1 MRDVTKET
9 SRFWNSDAVVKEFE
23 IQPLSLYWIDFFS
36 SIKNASNMTVL
47 DLGCGGGRNTT
58 MLINHG
64 FNVFSCDVNEKMIES
79 TRRKVMDFGLS
90 KSESIKRVSAQTM
103 THLSFPECF
112 FDIVLSH
119 GVYHNALSLEKFK
132 TAIKESSRVLKNGGL
147 LCFNIFTSGYIG
159 SDLVEFKNSPNLY
172 LTKDGM
178 PLVLLSKNEFIA
190 ESKLNNLF
198 PISDFVE
205 YTSNISTGK
214 RSVARGVL
222 RKICN

>member
-1 MRDVTKET
+1 MPGILEQRPDLILIYAGHNEYYGALGVGSMENLGT
-9 SRFWNSDAVVKEFE
+9 SRT
-23 IQPLSLYWIDFFS
+23 I
-36 SIKNASNMTVL
+36 
-47 DLGCGGGRNTT
+47 
-58 MLINHG
+58 
-64 FNVFSCDVNEKMIES
+64 VNFVI
-79 TRRKVMDFGLS
+79 
-90 KSESIKRVSAQTM
+90 
-103 THLSFPECF
+103 
-112 FDIVLSH
+112 
-119 GVYHNALSLEKFK
+119 SLEKFK